1 MIYMRLQ
8 ETGGRNTELT
18 DAGSKNMK
26 QKGVSG
32 TGGGQESRGQNRFL
46 LSAVYVRYCCCWV
59 TD

>member
-1 MIYMRLQ
+1 MIYMRPD

-32 TGGGQESRGQNRFL
+32 TGGG
-46 LSAVYVRYCCCWV
+46 
-59 TD
+59 